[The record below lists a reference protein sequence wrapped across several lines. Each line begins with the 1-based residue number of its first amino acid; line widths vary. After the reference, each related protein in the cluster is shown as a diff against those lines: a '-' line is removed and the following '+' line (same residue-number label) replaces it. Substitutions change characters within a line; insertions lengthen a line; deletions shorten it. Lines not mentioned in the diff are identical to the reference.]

1 MIEELSHL
9 IVVTGHYG
17 SGKTNLSVNL
27 AMDLR
32 ARGEQ
37 VVVVDLD
44 IVNPYFRTADFAQM
58 FGSRGISV
66 INPEFA
72 NTNLDLPVVN
82 PQIYSAFNRPDS
94 YVIFDVGGDDD
105 GAIALGQYA
114 HLFSQ
119 REYSMLY
126 VVNRY
131 RHVEPDVREAVGLL
145 RRIEASSRLKV
156 TGIVN
161 NSHLSEETSP
171 ETVLESIRYAKEIA
185 SLGGVPLLGTAV
197 KEDVAQALSGQVEH
211 LYPVS
216 RYVKTLWEK

>member
-1 MIEELSHL
+1 
-9 IVVTGHYG
+9 
-17 SGKTNLSVNL
+17 
-27 AMDLR
+27 
-32 ARGEQ
+32 
-37 VVVVDLD
+37 
-44 IVNPYFRTADFAQM
+44 M

>member
-1 MIEELSHL
+1 MIKELSHL

-32 ARGEQ
+32 AQGEK

-44 IVNPYFRTADFAQM
+44 IVNPYFRTADFVEL
-58 FGSRGISV
+58 FGSQGIEV

-82 PQIYSAFNRPDS
+82 PKIYSAFNQPDS

-119 REYSMLY
+119 HAYSMLY

-131 RHVEPDVREAVGLL
+131 RHVDPDVEEAVGLL
-145 RRIEASSRLKV
+145 RWIVPDSDFSAGLK
-156 TGIVN
+156 
-161 NSHLSEETSP
+161 
-171 ETVLESIRYAKEIA
+171 
-185 SLGGVPLLGTAV
+185 
-197 KEDVAQALSGQVEH
+197 QAPG
-211 LYPVS
+211 
-216 RYVKTLWEK
+216 

>member
-1 MIEELSHL
+1 MIERLSHL

-27 AMDLR
+27 ALDLKE
-32 ARGEQ
+32 RGKD

-44 IVNPYFRTADFAQM
+44 IVNPYFRTADFAEL
-58 FGSRGISV
+58 FGSKGIEV
-66 INPEFA
+66 INPQYA

-119 REYSMLY
+119 HEYSMLY

-131 RHVEPDVREAVGLL
+131 RHVEPDAGEAVALL
-145 RRIEASSRLKV
+145 RGIEASSRLKV
-156 TGIVN
+156 SGILN
-161 NSHLSEETSP
+161 NSHLSEETSA
-171 ETVLESIRYAKEIA
+171 ETVLESIRYAKEIS
-185 SLGGVPLLGTAV
+185 SLSGVPLIGTTV
-197 KEDVAQALSGQVEH
+197 KEDIAHKLSGQVEN
-211 LYPVS
+211 LYPV
-216 RYVKTLWEK
+216 RRFVKTLWEK

>member
-1 MIEELSHL
+1 M

-32 ARGEQ
+32 AQGEK

-44 IVNPYFRTADFAQM
+44 IVNPYFRTADFVEL
-58 FGSRGISV
+58 FGSQGIEV

-82 PQIYSAFNRPDS
+82 PKIYSAFNQPDS

-119 REYSMLY
+119 HAYSMLY

-131 RHVEPDVREAVGLL
+131 RHVDPDVEEAVGLL

-156 TGIVN
+156 TGIIN
-161 NSHLSEETSP
+161 NSHLSEETGP
-171 ETVLESIRYAKEIA
+171 ETVLESIRYAKEIS
-185 SLGGVPLLGTAV
+185 SLSGVPLLGTAV

-211 LYPVS
+211 LYPVK

>member
-1 MIEELSHL
+1 MIKELSHL

-32 ARGEQ
+32 AQGKQ

-44 IVNPYFRTADFAQM
+44 IVNPYFRTADFADL
-58 FGSRGISV
+58 FGKQGIQV

-82 PQIYSAFNRPDS
+82 PQIYSAFNQPDS

-114 HLFSQ
+114 HLFGE
-119 REYSMLY
+119 REYTMLY
-126 VVNRY
+126 VVNRN
-131 RHVEPDVREAVGLL
+131 RHVEPDVEEAVELL
-145 RRIEASSRLKV
+145 HRIEASSRLKV

-161 NSHLSEETSP
+161 NSHLSEETDP
-171 ETVLESIRYAKEIA
+171 QTVLESIRYAKEIS
-185 SLGGVPLLGTAV
+185 SLSKVPIVGTAV
-197 KEDVAQALSGQVEH
+197 KEDVAQALSGQVEN
-211 LYPVS
+211 LYPVK